1 MAIKDWYKL
10 TFQIESDL
18 EEIIIWQLNELG
30 IFSFSF
36 EYLIKTEN
44 KKEVNIWLPIDDWG
58 KTSRSGFE
66 KIISKLL
73 NINDPKNQF
82 FDWSIIKEEDW
93 LTSWKKYWAP
103 ALVGNHLLILPC
115 WINLNEK
122 FKDKQIIKIDPGA
135 AFGTGSHPSTYLC
148 LEKME
153 NILFTD
159 KKVLDIGSGSG
170 ILSVA
175 ARLLGAKE
183 VCAVDNDYLAINS
196 TNSNFQLNFG
206 NLKNLNTYL
215 GSFNEVIL
223 KNQLK
228 QFDFVLCNILA
239 EVIKEMIPNIYK
251 CLRNNGEVIFSG
263 ILNSQKDEII
273 QTLIKNDLN
282 LLDVSTRKDWA
293 CITAKKPAI
302 QPKYKFFLWI
312 LFNTFYCVI
321 FYFKISH
328 IVLIDVK
335 NVFDRY

>member
-1 MAIKDWYKL
+1 METKDWYKL
-10 TFQIESDL
+10 TFLIESDS
-18 EEIIIWQLNELG
+18 EEIIIWKLNELG

-36 EYLIKTEN
+36 EYLIKNEN
-44 KKEVNIWLPIDDWG
+44 KKEVNIWLPVDDWG
-58 KTSRSGFE
+58 ESSRSGFE

-73 NINDPKNQF
+73 NINAPKNQF

-103 ALVGNHLLILPC
+103 ELVGNHLLILPC
-115 WINLNEK
+115 WMNLNEK
-122 FKDKQIIKIDPGA
+122 FKDKKIIKIDPGA

-153 NILFTD
+153 NIFFSD
-159 KKVLDIGSGSG
+159 KKILDIGSGSG

-183 VCAVDNDYLAINS
+183 VYAVDNDYLAINS
-196 TNSNFQLNFG
+196 TKSNFQLNFG
-206 NLKNLNTYL
+206 DLNNLNTYL

-223 KNQLK
+223 KNQLT

-239 EVIKEMIPNIYK
+239 EVIKGMIPNIYK

-273 QTLIKNDLN
+273 KILIQNDLK

-293 CITAKKPAI
+293 CISAQKASNPT
-302 QPKYKFFLWI
+302 
-312 LFNTFYCVI
+312 
-321 FYFKISH
+321 
-328 IVLIDVK
+328 
-335 NVFDRY
+335 

>member
-1 MAIKDWYKL
+1 METKDWYKL
-10 TFQIESDL
+10 TFLIESDS
-18 EEIIIWQLNELG
+18 EEIIIWKLNELG

-36 EYLIKTEN
+36 EYLIKNEN
-44 KKEVNIWLPIDDWG
+44 NKEVNIWLPVDDWG
-58 KTSRSGFE
+58 DSSRCDFE

-73 NINDPKNQF
+73 NINAPENEF

-103 ALVGNHLLILPC
+103 ELVGNHLLILPC
-115 WINLNEK
+115 WMNPNEK
-122 FKDKQIIKIDPGA
+122 FKDKKIIKIDPGA

-153 NILFTD
+153 NIFFSD
-159 KKVLDIGSGSG
+159 KKILDIGSGSG

-196 TNSNFQLNFG
+196 TKSNFQLNFG
-206 NLKNLNTYL
+206 DLNNLSTYL

-228 QFDFVLCNILA
+228 QFDLVLCNILA
-239 EVIKEMIPNIYK
+239 EVIKGMIPNIYK

-273 QTLIKNDLN
+273 KILIQNDLK

-293 CITAKKPAI
+293 CISAQKTSGPA
-302 QPKYKFFLWI
+302 Q
-312 LFNTFYCVI
+312 V
-321 FYFKISH
+321 
-328 IVLIDVK
+328 
-335 NVFDRY
+335 

>member
-1 MAIKDWYKL
+1 METKDWYKL
-10 TFQIESDL
+10 TFLIESDS
-18 EEIIIWQLNELG
+18 EEIIIWKLNELG

-36 EYLIKTEN
+36 EYLIKNEN
-44 KKEVNIWLPIDDWG
+44 NKEVNIWLPVDDWG
-58 KTSRSGFE
+58 DSSRCDFE

-73 NINDPKNQF
+73 NINAPENEF

-103 ALVGNHLLILPC
+103 ELVGNHLLILPC
-115 WINLNEK
+115 WMNPNEK
-122 FKDKQIIKIDPGA
+122 FKDKKIIKIDPGA

-153 NILFTD
+153 NISFSD
-159 KKVLDIGSGSG
+159 KKILDIGSGSG

-183 VCAVDNDYLAINS
+183 VYAVDNDYLAINS
-196 TNSNFQLNFG
+196 TKSNFQLNFG
-206 NLKNLNTYL
+206 DLNNLNTYL

-223 KNQLK
+223 KNQLT

-239 EVIKEMIPNIYK
+239 EVIKGMIPNIYK

-273 QTLIKNDLN
+273 KILIQHDLK

-293 CITAKKPAI
+293 CISAQKASNPT
-302 QPKYKFFLWI
+302 
-312 LFNTFYCVI
+312 
-321 FYFKISH
+321 
-328 IVLIDVK
+328 
-335 NVFDRY
+335 

>member
-1 MAIKDWYKL
+1 MESKDWYKL
-10 TFQIESDL
+10 TFLIESDS
-18 EEIIIWQLNELG
+18 EEMIIWKLNELG

-36 EYLIKTEN
+36 EYLIKNQN
-44 KKEVNIWLPIDDWG
+44 KKEVHIWLPIDNWG
-58 KTSRSGFE
+58 ESSRNSFE

-73 NINDPKNQF
+73 NINDPLNQF
-82 FDWSIIKEEDW
+82 FNWSIIKEEDW

-103 ALVGNHLLILPC
+103 ELVGNHFLILPC
-115 WINLNEK
+115 WINLNKK

-153 NILFTD
+153 NIFFSD
-159 KKVLDIGSGSG
+159 KKILDIGSGSG
-170 ILSVA
+170 ILSIA

-183 VCAVDNDYLAINS
+183 VFAVDNDYLAINS

-228 QFDFVLCNILA
+228 KFDFVLCNILA

-263 ILNSQKDEII
+263 ILNSQKEEII
-273 QTLIKNDLN
+273 KILIKNNLKLLN
-282 LLDVSTRKDWA
+282 VSSRNDWA
-293 CITAKKPAI
+293 CISAQKTSNP
-302 QPKYKFFLWI
+302 
-312 LFNTFYCVI
+312 T
-321 FYFKISH
+321 
-328 IVLIDVK
+328 
-335 NVFDRY
+335 

>member
-10 TFQIESDL
+10 TFLIESDS
-18 EEIIIWQLNELG
+18 EEIIIWKLNELG

-36 EYLIKTEN
+36 EYLIRNEN
-44 KKEVNIWLPIDDWG
+44 KKEVNIWLPVDDWEES
-58 KTSRSGFE
+58 SRCDFE

-73 NINDPKNQF
+73 NINAPKNQF

-103 ALVGNHLLILPC
+103 ELVGNHLLILPC
-115 WINLNEK
+115 WMNLNEK
-122 FKDKQIIKIDPGA
+122 FKDKKIIKIDPGA

-153 NILFTD
+153 NIFFSD
-159 KKVLDIGSGSG
+159 KKILDIGSGSG

-183 VCAVDNDYLAINS
+183 VYAVDNDYLAINS
-196 TNSNFQLNFG
+196 TKSNFQLNFG
-206 NLKNLNTYL
+206 DLNNLNTYL

-223 KNQLK
+223 KNQLT

-239 EVIKEMIPNIYK
+239 EVIKGMIPNIYK
-251 CLRNNGEVIFSG
+251 CLRNNGSVIFSG

-273 QTLIKNDLN
+273 KILIQNDLK

-293 CITAKKPAI
+293 CISAQKASNPT
-302 QPKYKFFLWI
+302 
-312 LFNTFYCVI
+312 
-321 FYFKISH
+321 
-328 IVLIDVK
+328 
-335 NVFDRY
+335 

>member
-10 TFQIESDL
+10 TFLIESDS
-18 EEIIIWQLNELG
+18 EEIIIWKLNELG

-36 EYLIKTEN
+36 EYLIKNEN

-58 KTSRSGFE
+58 ESSKSDFE

-73 NINDPKNQF
+73 KIKPSKNQF
-82 FDWSIIKEEDW
+82 FNWSIIKEENW

-103 ALVGNHLLILPC
+103 ELVGNHFLILPC
-115 WINLNEK
+115 WINLNKK

-153 NILFTD
+153 NILFSD

-228 QFDFVLCNILA
+228 QFDVVLCNILA
-239 EVIKEMIPNIYK
+239 EAIKEMIPNIHK
-251 CLRNNGEVIFSG
+251 CLSNNGEVIFSG

-273 QTLIKNDLN
+273 KKLIQNDLI
-282 LLDVSTRKDWA
+282 LKDVSTKKDWA
-293 CITAKKPAI
+293 CISAQKTRDP
-302 QPKYKFFLWI
+302 
-312 LFNTFYCVI
+312 T
-321 FYFKISH
+321 
-328 IVLIDVK
+328 
-335 NVFDRY
+335 

>member
-10 TFQIESDL
+10 TFLIESDS
-18 EEIIIWQLNELG
+18 EEMIIWKLNELG

-36 EYLIKTEN
+36 EYLIKNKN
-44 KKEVNIWLPIDDWG
+44 KKEVNIWLPIDDWDEI
-58 KTSRSGFE
+58 SRIGFE

-73 NINDPKNQF
+73 NINPPKNKF

-103 ALVGNHLLILPC
+103 ELVGNHFLILPC
-115 WINLNEK
+115 WINLNKK

-153 NILFTD
+153 NILFSD

-196 TNSNFQLNFG
+196 TKSNFQLNFG
-206 NLKNLNTYL
+206 NLNKLNTYL

-223 KNQLK
+223 KNQLE

-239 EVIKEMIPNIYK
+239 EVIKGMIPNIYK

-273 QTLIKNDLN
+273 KILIQHDLK

-293 CITAKKPAI
+293 CISAQKASNST
-302 QPKYKFFLWI
+302 
-312 LFNTFYCVI
+312 
-321 FYFKISH
+321 
-328 IVLIDVK
+328 
-335 NVFDRY
+335 

>member
-1 MAIKDWYKL
+1 MAIKDWYKV
-10 TFQIESDL
+10 TFLIESDS
-18 EEIIIWQLNELG
+18 EEIIIWKLNELG

-36 EYLIKTEN
+36 EYLIKNEN
-44 KKEVNIWLPIDDWG
+44 KKEVNIWLPVDDWG
-58 KTSRSGFE
+58 ESSRCDFE

-73 NINDPKNQF
+73 NINAPKNQF

-103 ALVGNHLLILPC
+103 ELVGNHLLILPC
-115 WINLNEK
+115 WMNLNEK
-122 FKDKQIIKIDPGA
+122 FKDKKIIKIDPGA

-153 NILFTD
+153 NIFFSD
-159 KKVLDIGSGSG
+159 KKILDIGSGSG

-183 VCAVDNDYLAINS
+183 VYAVDNDYLAINS
-196 TNSNFQLNFG
+196 TKSNFQLNFG
-206 NLKNLNTYL
+206 DLNNLNTYL

-223 KNQLK
+223 KNQLT

-239 EVIKEMIPNIYK
+239 EVIKGMIPNIYK

-273 QTLIKNDLN
+273 KILIKNDLK
-282 LLDVSTRKDWA
+282 LLDVTTRKDWA
-293 CITAKKPAI
+293 CISAQKASNPT
-302 QPKYKFFLWI
+302 
-312 LFNTFYCVI
+312 
-321 FYFKISH
+321 
-328 IVLIDVK
+328 
-335 NVFDRY
+335 

>member
-1 MAIKDWYKL
+1 METKDWYKL
-10 TFQIESDL
+10 TFLIGSDS
-18 EEIIIWQLNELG
+18 EEIIIWKLNELG

-36 EYLIKTEN
+36 EYLIKNEN
-44 KKEVNIWLPIDDWG
+44 KKKVNIWLPIENWSES
-58 KTSRSGFE
+58 SRSGFE

-73 NINDPKNQF
+73 NINPPKNKF
-82 FDWSIIKEEDW
+82 FEWSIIKEEDW
-93 LTSWKKYWAP
+93 LTSWKKYWTP
-103 ALVGNHLLILPC
+103 ELVGNHFLILPC
-115 WINLNEK
+115 WINLNKK

-153 NILFTD
+153 NIFFSD
-159 KKVLDIGSGSG
+159 KKILDIGSGSG

-196 TNSNFQLNFG
+196 TKSNFQLNIG
-206 NLKNLNTYL
+206 NLNKLNTYL
-215 GSFNEVIL
+215 GSFNEVIF
-223 KNQLK
+223 KNQLE

-239 EVIKEMIPNIYK
+239 EVIKGMIPNIYK

-273 QTLIKNDLN
+273 KVLIQNDLK

-293 CITAKKPAI
+293 CISAQKASNPT
-302 QPKYKFFLWI
+302 
-312 LFNTFYCVI
+312 
-321 FYFKISH
+321 
-328 IVLIDVK
+328 
-335 NVFDRY
+335 

>member
-10 TFQIESDL
+10 TFQIESDS
-18 EEIIIWQLNELG
+18 EEIIIWKLNELG

-36 EYLIKTEN
+36 EYLIKNQN

-58 KTSRSGFE
+58 ESSRSDFE

-73 NINDPKNQF
+73 NIDAPKNQF

-103 ALVGNHLLILPC
+103 ELVGNNFLILPC
-115 WINLNEK
+115 WINLNKK
-122 FKDKQIIKIDPGA
+122 FKDKQIINIDPGA

-153 NILFTD
+153 NIFFSD
-159 KKVLDIGSGSG
+159 KKILDIGSGSG

-183 VCAVDNDYLAINS
+183 VYAVDNDYLAINS
-196 TNSNFQLNFG
+196 TKSNFQLNFS
-206 NLKNLNTYL
+206 NLNNLNTYL

-239 EVIKEMIPNIYK
+239 EVIKGMIPNIYK
-251 CLRNNGEVIFSG
+251 CLRNKGEVIFSG

-273 QTLIKNDLN
+273 KILIQNDLK
-282 LLDVSTRKDWA
+282 LLGVSTRKDWV
-293 CITAKKPAI
+293 CISAQKAGNPT
-302 QPKYKFFLWI
+302 
-312 LFNTFYCVI
+312 
-321 FYFKISH
+321 
-328 IVLIDVK
+328 
-335 NVFDRY
+335 

>member
-10 TFQIESDL
+10 TFLIESDS
-18 EEIIIWQLNELG
+18 EEMIIWKLNELG

-36 EYLIKTEN
+36 EYLIKNEN
-44 KKEVNIWLPIDDWG
+44 KKEVNIWLPVDDWG
-58 KTSRSGFE
+58 ESSRCDFE

-73 NINDPKNQF
+73 NINPPNNKF
-82 FDWSIIKEEDW
+82 FECSIIKEEDW

-103 ALVGNHLLILPC
+103 DLVGNHLLILPC
-115 WINLNEK
+115 WMNLHEK
-122 FKDKQIIKIDPGA
+122 FKDKKIIKIDPGA

-153 NILFTD
+153 NIFFSD
-159 KKVLDIGSGSG
+159 KKILDIGSGSG

-183 VCAVDNDYLAINS
+183 VFAVDNDYLAINS
-196 TNSNFQLNFG
+196 TKSNFQLNFG
-206 NLKNLNTYL
+206 NLNKLNTYL

-223 KNQLK
+223 KNQLE

-239 EVIKEMIPNIYK
+239 EVIKGMIPNIYK

-273 QTLIKNDLN
+273 KILIQNDLK

-293 CITAKKPAI
+293 CISAQKASNST
-302 QPKYKFFLWI
+302 
-312 LFNTFYCVI
+312 
-321 FYFKISH
+321 
-328 IVLIDVK
+328 
-335 NVFDRY
+335 

>member
-1 MAIKDWYKL
+1 MAIKDWYKV
-10 TFQIESDL
+10 TFLIESDS
-18 EEIIIWQLNELG
+18 EEIIIWKLNELG

-36 EYLIKTEN
+36 EYLIKNEN
-44 KKEVNIWLPIDDWG
+44 KKEVNIWLPIDDWAES
-58 KTSRSGFE
+58 SRSGFE

-73 NINDPKNQF
+73 NINDPQNQF

-103 ALVGNHLLILPC
+103 ELVGDHFLILPC
-115 WINLNEK
+115 WINLDEK

-153 NILFTD
+153 NILFSD

-239 EVIKEMIPNIYK
+239 EVIKEMIPNINN

-273 QTLIKNDLN
+273 KILN
-282 LLDVSTRKDWA
+282 QNNLKLLEVSIRKDWA
-293 CITAKKPAI
+293 CISAQKVANFTNA
-302 QPKYKFFLWI
+302 
-312 LFNTFYCVI
+312 
-321 FYFKISH
+321 
-328 IVLIDVK
+328 
-335 NVFDRY
+335 

>member
-1 MAIKDWYKL
+1 MGIKDWYKL
-10 TFQIESDL
+10 TFLIESDL
-18 EEIIIWQLNELG
+18 EDIIIWKLNELG
-30 IFSFSF
+30 ISSFSF
-36 EYLIKTEN
+36 EYLNETEN
-44 KKEVNIWLPIDDWG
+44 KKKVNIWLPINEWDNN
-58 KTSRSGFE
+58 SRSDFE
-66 KIISKLL
+66 KIICKLL
-73 NINDPKNQF
+73 NICDSKNQF
-82 FDWSIIKEEDW
+82 FDWSIVKEEDW

-103 ALVGNHLLILPC
+103 ELVGNHFLILPC

-122 FKDKQIIKIDPGA
+122 FKDKKIIKIDPGA

-153 NILFTD
+153 NILFSN
-159 KKVLDIGSGSG
+159 KKVCDIGSGSG
-170 ILSVA
+170 ILSIA

-196 TNSNFQLNFG
+196 TKSNFQLNFG

-215 GSFNEVIL
+215 GSFNKVIL

-251 CLRNNGEVIFSG
+251 CLKNNGEVIFSG

-273 QTLIKNDLN
+273 KILIMNNLK

-293 CITAKKPAI
+293 CISAQKVSDQA
-302 QPKYKFFLWI
+302 
-312 LFNTFYCVI
+312 
-321 FYFKISH
+321 
-328 IVLIDVK
+328 
-335 NVFDRY
+335 

>member
-18 EEIIIWQLNELG
+18 EEIIFWKLNELG

-44 KKEVNIWLPIDDWG
+44 KKEVNIWLPIDEWDESS
-58 KTSRSGFE
+58 KNDFE

-73 NINDPKNQF
+73 NNNNSKNQF

-103 ALVGNHLLILPC
+103 ELVGNHFLILPC
-115 WINLNEK
+115 WINLNER
-122 FKDKQIIKIDPGA
+122 FNDKQIIKIDPGA

-153 NILFTD
+153 NIIFSD

-170 ILSVA
+170 ILSIA
-175 ARLLGAKE
+175 AKLLGANE

-206 NLKNLNTYL
+206 NLNNLNTYL

-223 KNQLK
+223 KHQLK
-228 QFDFVLCNILA
+228 KFDFVLCNILA

-263 ILNSQKDEII
+263 ILNSQKEEII
-273 QTLIKNDLN
+273 KILIKNNLKLLN
-282 LLDVSTRKDWA
+282 VSSRNDWA
-293 CITAKKPAI
+293 CISAQKTSNP
-302 QPKYKFFLWI
+302 
-312 LFNTFYCVI
+312 T
-321 FYFKISH
+321 
-328 IVLIDVK
+328 
-335 NVFDRY
+335 

>member
-1 MAIKDWYKL
+1 METKDWYKL
-10 TFQIESDL
+10 TFLIESDS
-18 EEIIIWQLNELG
+18 EEIIIWKLNELG

-36 EYLIKTEN
+36 EYLIKNEN
-44 KKEVNIWLPIDDWG
+44 KKEVNIWLPVDDWG
-58 KTSRSGFE
+58 ESSRCDFE
-66 KIISKLL
+66 RIISKLL
-73 NINDPKNQF
+73 NINTPKNKF

-103 ALVGNHLLILPC
+103 ELVGSHFLILPC

-153 NILFTD
+153 NIFFSD
-159 KKVLDIGSGSG
+159 KKILDIGSGSG

-196 TNSNFQLNFG
+196 TKSNFQLNFG
-206 NLKNLNTYL
+206 DLNNLSTYL

-223 KNQLK
+223 KNQLT

-239 EVIKEMIPNIYK
+239 EVIKGMIPNIYK

-273 QTLIKNDLN
+273 KILIQHDLK

-293 CITAKKPAI
+293 CISAQKASNPT
-302 QPKYKFFLWI
+302 
-312 LFNTFYCVI
+312 
-321 FYFKISH
+321 
-328 IVLIDVK
+328 
-335 NVFDRY
+335 

>member
-1 MAIKDWYKL
+1 METKDWYKL
-10 TFQIESDL
+10 TFLIESDS
-18 EEIIIWQLNELG
+18 EEIIIWKLNELG

-36 EYLIKTEN
+36 EYLIKNEN
-44 KKEVNIWLPIDDWG
+44 KKEVNIWLPITDWG
-58 KTSRSGFE
+58 ESSRSGFE

-73 NINDPKNQF
+73 NINASKNQF

-103 ALVGNHLLILPC
+103 ELVGNHFLILPC
-115 WINLNEK
+115 WINLDEK
-122 FKDKQIIKIDPGA
+122 FKDKKIIKIDPGA

-153 NILFTD
+153 NILFSD
-159 KKVLDIGSGSG
+159 KKILDIGSGSG

-196 TNSNFQLNFG
+196 TKSNFQLNFG
-206 NLKNLNTYL
+206 NLNNLNTYL

-223 KNQLK
+223 KNQLE

-239 EVIKEMIPNIYK
+239 EVIKGMIPNIYK

-273 QTLIKNDLN
+273 KILIQNDLK

-293 CITAKKPAI
+293 CIAAQKASNPT
-302 QPKYKFFLWI
+302 
-312 LFNTFYCVI
+312 
-321 FYFKISH
+321 
-328 IVLIDVK
+328 
-335 NVFDRY
+335 

>member
-10 TFQIESDL
+10 TFLMESDS
-18 EEIIIWQLNELG
+18 EEMIIWKLNELG

-36 EYLIKTEN
+36 EYLIKNEN
-44 KKEVNIWLPIDDWG
+44 KKEVNIWLPVDDWG
-58 KTSRSGFE
+58 ESSRCDFE
-66 KIISKLL
+66 EIISKLL
-73 NINDPKNQF
+73 NINAPKDQF

-93 LTSWKKYWAP
+93 LTSWKRYWAP
-103 ALVGNHLLILPC
+103 ELVGNHLLILPC
-115 WINLNEK
+115 WMNLNEK
-122 FKDKQIIKIDPGA
+122 FKDKKIIKIDPGA

-153 NILFTD
+153 HIFFSD
-159 KKVLDIGSGSG
+159 KKILDIGSGSG

-183 VCAVDNDYLAINS
+183 VFAVDNDYLAINS
-196 TNSNFQLNFG
+196 TKSNFQLNFG
-206 NLKNLNTYL
+206 DLKNLNTYL

-223 KNQLK
+223 KNQLT

-239 EVIKEMIPNIYK
+239 EVIKGMIPNIYK

-273 QTLIKNDLN
+273 KILIQNDLK

-293 CITAKKPAI
+293 CISAQKASNPTK
-302 QPKYKFFLWI
+302 
-312 LFNTFYCVI
+312 V
-321 FYFKISH
+321 
-328 IVLIDVK
+328 
-335 NVFDRY
+335 

>member
-10 TFQIESDL
+10 TFQIESDS
-18 EEIIIWQLNELG
+18 EEIIIWKLNELG

-36 EYLIKTEN
+36 EYLIKN
-44 KKEVNIWLPIDDWG
+44 QKKKDVNIWLPIYDWDE
-58 KTSRSGFE
+58 TSRFGFE

-73 NINDPKNQF
+73 KINDPHNKF

-103 ALVGNHLLILPC
+103 ELVGNHLLILPC
-115 WINLNEK
+115 WMNLNEK
-122 FKDKQIIKIDPGA
+122 FKDKKIIKIDPGA

-153 NILFTD
+153 NIFFSD
-159 KKVLDIGSGSG
+159 KKILDIGSGSG

-183 VCAVDNDYLAINS
+183 VYAVDNDYLAINS
-196 TNSNFQLNFG
+196 TKSNFQLNFG
-206 NLKNLNTYL
+206 DLNNLNTYL
-215 GSFNEVIL
+215 GTFNEVIL
-223 KNQLK
+223 KNQLT

-239 EVIKEMIPNIYK
+239 EVIKGMIPNIYK

-273 QTLIKNDLN
+273 KILIQNDLK
-282 LLDVSTRKDWA
+282 LLDVSTKKDWA
-293 CITAKKPAI
+293 CISAQKASDQT
-302 QPKYKFFLWI
+302 
-312 LFNTFYCVI
+312 
-321 FYFKISH
+321 
-328 IVLIDVK
+328 
-335 NVFDRY
+335 

>member
-1 MAIKDWYKL
+1 METKDWYKL
-10 TFQIESDL
+10 TFLIESDS
-18 EEIIIWQLNELG
+18 EEIIIWKLNELG

-36 EYLIKTEN
+36 EYLIKNEN
-44 KKEVNIWLPIDDWG
+44 KKEVNIWLPVDDWG
-58 KTSRSGFE
+58 ESSRCDFE

-73 NINDPKNQF
+73 NINAPKNQF

-103 ALVGNHLLILPC
+103 ELVGNHLLILPC
-115 WINLNEK
+115 WMNLNEK
-122 FKDKQIIKIDPGA
+122 FKDKKIIKIDPGA

-153 NILFTD
+153 NIFFSD
-159 KKVLDIGSGSG
+159 KKILDIGSGSG

-183 VCAVDNDYLAINS
+183 VYAVDNDYLAINS
-196 TNSNFQLNFG
+196 TKSNFQLNFG
-206 NLKNLNTYL
+206 DLNNLNTYL

-223 KNQLK
+223 KNQLT

-239 EVIKEMIPNIYK
+239 EVIKGIIPNIYK

-273 QTLIKNDLN
+273 KILIKNDLK
-282 LLDVSTRKDWA
+282 LLDVTTRKDWA
-293 CITAKKPAI
+293 CISAQKASNPT
-302 QPKYKFFLWI
+302 
-312 LFNTFYCVI
+312 
-321 FYFKISH
+321 
-328 IVLIDVK
+328 
-335 NVFDRY
+335 

>member
-1 MAIKDWYKL
+1 METKDWYKL
-10 TFQIESDL
+10 TFLIESDS
-18 EEIIIWQLNELG
+18 EEIIMWKLNELG

-36 EYLIKTEN
+36 EYLIKNEN
-44 KKEVNIWLPIDDWG
+44 KKEVNIWLPIDDWDES
-58 KTSRSGFE
+58 SRSSFE
-66 KIISKLL
+66 KIIIKLL
-73 NINDPKNQF
+73 NINPPKNKF
-82 FDWSIIKEEDW
+82 FEWSIIKEEDW

-103 ALVGNHLLILPC
+103 ELVGNHFLILPC
-115 WINLNEK
+115 WINLNKK

-153 NILFTD
+153 NILFSD

-196 TNSNFQLNFG
+196 TKSNFQLNFG
-206 NLKNLNTYL
+206 DLKNLNTYL

-223 KNQLK
+223 KNQLT

-239 EVIKEMIPNIYK
+239 EVIKGMIPNIYK

-273 QTLIKNDLN
+273 KILIQHDLK

-293 CITAKKPAI
+293 CISAQKASNST
-302 QPKYKFFLWI
+302 
-312 LFNTFYCVI
+312 
-321 FYFKISH
+321 
-328 IVLIDVK
+328 
-335 NVFDRY
+335 